1 MSVFVAGLVGID
13 DSAVVVFLLSQ
24 ARGFVISRIQP
35 LKAPEARLKLPRLR
49 QDSHQDDGKESDAPP
64 RVPFV
69 PRPFSFRK
77 GDCVSFPKG
86 RDRKARFPDQNGP
99 NTRFFRPPSKQT
111 GPREL
116 AIARRVAFWRDE
128 TTATRL
134 VEEDPL
140 RPRRLLSR
148 QLLSA
153 EEGRS
158 QAPDGAAMAAKIAKK
173 DNFREQMCVITRT
186 RRCETWRRK

>member
-1 MSVFVAGLVGID
+1 M
-13 DSAVVVFLLSQ
+13 
-24 ARGFVISRIQP
+24 
-35 LKAPEARLKLPRLR
+35 
-49 QDSHQDDGKESDAPP
+49 
-64 RVPFV
+64 
-69 PRPFSFRK
+69 
-77 GDCVSFPKG
+77 
-86 RDRKARFPDQNGP
+86 
-99 NTRFFRPPSKQT
+99 
-111 GPREL
+111 